1 MTSLDNSPDSSIRFS
16 LLAAVHLSALPLYT
30 GMPVAVLLLLLS
42 LSLWQLYIITGKR
55 ANPGKIIQLLVIA
68 LTFTTIFYSYGHVFG
83 KAPGIALITV
93 MTLLKMFE
101 IKSSRDCYIIIYSA
115 FFIIA
120 SSFFQSQSVW
130 LILYVFTILVYITS
144 ILVSLSDR
152 RGSLALTSRLKI
164 SSRLIM
170 FAMPI
175 MLILFLLFPRIPG
188 PLWGLPDD
196 AFSRSTGLSEEMSP
210 GSINRLISSSEIAFR
225 VSFVDAVPPHHERYW
240 RGVVLSRYDGKT
252 WTRHDA
258 PTSALP
264 NIEYKEGSGTD
275 VDSNDGNTYDY
286 TITLQP
292 TNMDWLLSLE
302 YPDEYEKQ
310 YRFTREGS
318 LHSDSKINNV
328 INYRLSSRTD
338 AINRSLFAQEDYK
351 NRLLPVNRNP
361 RTVELAQEMF
371 TRSAYDVR
379 SYISEVLEHFRNNEF
394 IYTLNPDLLGD
405 DAMDDFLFTTRRGF
419 CEHYASAFVYLMR
432 AAGIPSRVV
441 IGYMGGR
448 MNPLDDYMIVRQSDA
463 HAWAEVW
470 IEDRWQRVDPTAA
483 VSPERIEQGL
493 LNAGLELE
501 QLPLLMVSDNT
512 LLKNA
517 AFLYDSFQNSWNQWV
532 IGFNKNKQNRLLQS
546 LGFDDASTSDLILL
560 LVTSLA
566 ITALV
571 ITWLLLQQGS
581 SDDDPAQRLYR
592 NFCSKLKRHGIE
604 RRLNEGPMDFERR
617 VLAEIQQP
625 EKARQDIRFIFSAY
639 RSMRYGEIKN
649 EALFRQYR
657 SRIRAFRL

>member
-1 MTSLDNSPDSSIRFS
+1 
-16 LLAAVHLSALPLYT
+16 
-30 GMPVAVLLLLLS
+30 MPVALLLLLLM
-42 LSLWQLYIITGKR
+42 LSLWQLYIITGNR
-55 ANPGKIIQLLVIA
+55 ANPGKLVQLSVIA

-83 KAPGIALITV
+83 KDPGIALITV
-93 MTLLKMFE
+93 MTMLKMFE

-130 LILYVFTILVYITS
+130 LILYVFAILVYITS
-144 ILVSLSDR
+144 VLIALSDR
-152 RGSLALTSRLKI
+152 RASLTLRTRLKM
-164 SSRLIM
+164 SSKLIM

-175 MLILFLLFPRIPG
+175 MLILFLLFPRISG

-196 AFSRSTGLSEEMSP
+196 AFTNNTGLSEEMSP

-225 VSFVDAVPPHHERYW
+225 VNFDDAVPAHHERYW

-258 PTSALP
+258 PQSALP
-264 NIEYKEGSGTD
+264 NIQHTQNSSSD
-275 VDSNDGNTYDY
+275 FDY

-292 TNMDWLLSLE
+292 TNLDWLLSLE
-302 YPDEYEKQ
+302 YPDEHEKQ
-310 YRFTREGS
+310 YRFTREGA
-318 LHSDSKINNV
+318 LQSDSKITNV

-338 AINRSLFAQEDYK
+338 SVNRSLFAQEDHK
-351 NRLLPVNRNP
+351 NRLLPAGRNP
-361 RTVELAQEMF
+361 QTKQLARELFAL
-371 TRSAYDVR
+371 SSYDVR
-379 SYISEVLEHFRNNEF
+379 SYISEVLNHFRNNEF
-394 IYTLNPDLLGD
+394 IYTLNPDLLGE
-405 DAMDDFLFTTRRGF
+405 DAMDEFLFKTRKGF

-463 HAWAEVW
+463 HAWTEVW
-470 IEDRWQRVDPTAA
+470 IDDHWQRVDPTAA

-493 LNAGLELE
+493 LNAGLELD

-532 IGFNKNKQNRLLQS
+532 VGFNKNKQDRLLQS

-560 LVTSLA
+560 LFVSLS
-566 ITALV
+566 ITALIV
-571 ITWLLLQQGS
+571 TWLLLQQGTK
-581 SDDDPAQRLYR
+581 DNDPVQHLYQR
-592 NFCSKLKRHGIE
+592 FCMKLKRHGIN
-604 RRLNEGPMDFERR
+604 RKLNEGPKDFEQR
-617 VLAEIQQP
+617 VLTKIKGP
-625 EKARQDIRFIFSAY
+625 GKASQDVRFIFKAY
-639 RSMRYGEIKN
+639 RSMHYGEVEN
-649 EALFRQYR
+649 ETLFKQFKA
-657 SRIRAFRL
+657 RIRAFRL